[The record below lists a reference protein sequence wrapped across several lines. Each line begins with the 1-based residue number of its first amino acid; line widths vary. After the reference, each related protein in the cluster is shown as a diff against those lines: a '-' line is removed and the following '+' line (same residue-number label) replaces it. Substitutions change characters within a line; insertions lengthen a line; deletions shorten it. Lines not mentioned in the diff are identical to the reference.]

1 MRYAPTLTS
10 SGNLFAFEATMI
22 NQNNFERETLDVKQA
37 AAKLGVCDETVRR
50 LVRRKI
56 IKKLPGIRRILI
68 PVNQIATMLEGA
80 HAQPATSTT
89 GRSLSSDRLA
99 HCGVA

>member
-56 IKKLPGIRRILI
+56 IKRLPGIRRILI
-68 PVNQIATMLEGA
+68 PVNQIVTLLDGA
-80 HAQPATSTT
+80 DSPPVTSTM
-89 GRSLSSDRLA
+89 GKSVSSDRLA